1 MIVHVVGN
9 RPQFIKLA
17 PLYFALK
24 SSGAEQSIIHSGQH
38 YDPSLSQ
45 IFFDELNIPKPAVN
59 LGVGSGTHAEIT
71 AKALVGVERELL
83 QLKPE
88 LVIVYGDTDTTLAA
102 ALAASKLHIPLV
114 HVEGGVRTHSR
125 TNPEEQNRIVTD
137 HLSSVIFCPDMI
149 AVENTKLEGMENNSY
164 CTGDIMYDTFL
175 NCAKR
180 EKENNDPII
189 LMTWHRQENTE
200 SKERMESILN
210 FVEKLNDKVI
220 CPMHPRTQKC
230 LKQFGLW
237 EKALGISGFSII
249 DPVGYLE
256 MVALMQSA
264 RLILTDSGG
273 VSKESSFAGAKCL
286 FMVDLDV
293 WIDLMNIGWI
303 QKVNVEDEKSVQSA
317 LKFAQEAQR
326 VETDKRPRLYGDGH
340 AAQKMVQILKEK
352 KFI

>member
-102 ALAASKLHIPLV
+102 ALAASKLHIPFA

-125 TNPEEQNRIVTD
+125 TNPEEQNRIVAD

-149 AVENTKLEGMENNSY
+149 AVENAKLEGLENNSY
-164 CTGDIMYDTFL
+164 YTGDIMYDTFL
-175 NCAKR
+175 TCANK
-180 EKENNDPII
+180 EKEKNDPII

-200 SKERMESILN
+200 SKERMESVLD
-210 FVEKLNDKVI
+210 FVEKLNDRVI

-237 EKALGISGFSII
+237 EKAHGISGFSII

-256 MVALMQSA
+256 MIALMQSA

-326 VETDKRPRLYGDGH
+326 VEIDKRPRLYGDGH
-340 AAQKMVQILKEK
+340 AAQRMVQILKEK

>member
-102 ALAASKLHIPLV
+102 ALAASKLHIPLA

-137 HLSSVIFCPDMI
+137 HLIP
-149 AVENTKLEGMENNSY
+149 LPLH
-164 CTGDIMYDTFL
+164 L
-175 NCAKR
+175 N
-180 EKENNDPII
+180 
-189 LMTWHRQENTE
+189 
-200 SKERMESILN
+200 
-210 FVEKLNDKVI
+210 
-220 CPMHPRTQKC
+220 
-230 LKQFGLW
+230 
-237 EKALGISGFSII
+237 
-249 DPVGYLE
+249 
-256 MVALMQSA
+256 
-264 RLILTDSGG
+264 
-273 VSKESSFAGAKCL
+273 
-286 FMVDLDV
+286 
-293 WIDLMNIGWI
+293 
-303 QKVNVEDEKSVQSA
+303 
-317 LKFAQEAQR
+317 
-326 VETDKRPRLYGDGH
+326 
-340 AAQKMVQILKEK
+340 
-352 KFI
+352 